1 VRIFVTGPGRC
12 GTVTFAAACKDAHLS
27 CEGRAMTAA
36 HESLMGQE
44 PGWTYPDDHV
54 EAEPRLLWQI
64 HDLLREYPDARWVI
78 LHRDHDALVESW
90 AERVPTMAAWS
101 RLALFTGTISPDT
114 IGLFL
119 DFVYDTLEAL
129 IPPDRV
135 MHLTTPVSPEAF
147 AEFTAWAGL
156 SIGVPENVPVS
167 LGLRRNASTA
177 IRLDPTM

>member
-119 DFVYDTLEAL
+119 DPGPGHA
-129 IPPDRV
+129 PDD
-135 MHLTTPVSPEAF
+135 
-147 AEFTAWAGL
+147 AGEPGGVRGVHGL
-156 SIGVPENVPVS
+156 GGSVHRGAGERAGVPGPAPE
-167 LGLRRNASTA
+167 
-177 IRLDPTM
+177 RLDGDSAGPHDVDAPSRGLE